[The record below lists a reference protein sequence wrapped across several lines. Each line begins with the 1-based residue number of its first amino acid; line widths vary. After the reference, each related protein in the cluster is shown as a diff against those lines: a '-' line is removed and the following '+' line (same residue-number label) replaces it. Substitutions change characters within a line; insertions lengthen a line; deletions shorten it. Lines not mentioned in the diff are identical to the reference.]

1 MSRADRGDT
10 WGAVTALVA
19 WLAIGLQLLVV
30 LDVNLAL
37 GKPLLGTLVAFLSYF
52 TITTNL
58 LVAAGLTWRLLAPQS
73 RPGRFFARPTTSA
86 ATALYIV
93 VVALVY
99 AVMLRN
105 LNHPQGW
112 EKYADQL
119 LHQIVPALYLLHWI
133 IWAPRGYLR
142 WRSTLTWLVYPLLFL
157 GYTLARGA
165 VIGRYPYPF
174 MDVAKLGY
182 SWVLINAA
190 ILAGVFALL
199 GLAFVAADRALARR
213 STRRRPIPTPMR

>member
-1 MSRADRGDT
+1 MSRADRGGA
-10 WGAVTALVA
+10 WGAATAVIA
-19 WLAIGLQLLVV
+19 WFAIGLQLLLV
-30 LDVNLAL
+30 LEVNLAL
-37 GKPLLGTLVAFLSYF
+37 GRTVLATVVAFFSYF

-58 LVAAGLTWRLLAPQS
+58 LVAAGLTWRWLAPQT
-73 RPGRFFARPTTSA
+73 RPGRFFARPTTCT

-93 VVALVY
+93 VVAIVY

-105 LNHPQGW
+105 LSHPQGR

-119 LHQIVPALYLLHWI
+119 LHQVVPALYLIHWL
-133 IWAPRGYLR
+133 IWAPRGYLL
-142 WRSTLTWLVYPLLFL
+142 WRSALTWLFYPLLFL

-165 VIGRYPYPF
+165 LIGRYPYPF

-182 SWVLINAA
+182 SRVLTNAA
-190 ILAGVFALL
+190 ILACVFALL